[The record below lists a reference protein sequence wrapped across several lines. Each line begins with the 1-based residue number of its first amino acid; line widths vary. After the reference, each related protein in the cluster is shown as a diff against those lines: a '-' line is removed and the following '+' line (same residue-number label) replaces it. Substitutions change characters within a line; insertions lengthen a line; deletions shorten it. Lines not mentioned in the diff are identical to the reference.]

1 MSSLGSRVLPLQNVE
16 LLQQNVF
23 LRDEN
28 VQLKQIILEE
38 RKQAY
43 DAIQFQMMETHQKDQ
58 EILRLQELLKNEG
71 VLNNLLRDLLLQSSP
86 STSKADGSLKES
98 PSKNID
104 DEDYHG
110 SGENSSSTGQETPVT
125 DFSDSGVSENEML
138 QVNMNDE
145 LEGLTL
151 IL

>member
-1 MSSLGSRVLPLQNVE
+1 MG
-16 LLQQNVF
+16 
-23 LRDEN
+23 
-28 VQLKQIILEE
+28 
-38 RKQAY
+38 
-43 DAIQFQMMETHQKDQ
+43 
-58 EILRLQELLKNEG
+58 
-71 VLNNLLRDLLLQSSP
+71 
-86 STSKADGSLKES
+86 KES

-151 IL
+151 ILSNKNTFLFQDFTIYRDSLWLLKNIG